1 MIIRFSTK
9 AVKNNDWKISKYM
22 KKYAKKMFLM
32 YTPDKD
38 LEEARLSLNPVPSNL
53 LSKETLD
60 DCLLETLIEWGGK
73 TTSF

>member
-1 MIIRFSTK
+1 
-9 AVKNNDWKISKYM
+9 M

>member
-22 KKYAKKMFLM
+22 KKYAKKMLLM